1 MSKWSSMAVS
11 RTGYSDRFHYMDL
24 QIILHNLMES
34 VDIQICILIELTY
47 VILEP
52 IKFTHVIVRG
62 IIIDFIKLLNKDSGG
77 KLALMYF
84 IN

>member
-1 MSKWSSMAVS
+1 
-11 RTGYSDRFHYMDL
+11 MDGS
-24 QIILHNLMES
+24 I
-34 VDIQICILIELTY
+34 DIQICILIELTY

-52 IKFTHVIVRG
+52 IKFAHVIVRG